1 MAGEEERA
9 FERLSGLSK
18 SGRSSTDRGALGS
31 IFQSAVGIEE
41 EWWARFWACTL
52 SRIVLVHK
60 VLEHKVLVHIGVLT
74 CFCTFSFIC
83 SGHGVHS
90 SSATS
95 PGGTC

>member
-41 EWWARFWACTL
+41 EWGARFWACTL
-52 SRIVLVHK
+52 SGLCTKCLCTQCLCTLVCLHAFAHFPSFA
-60 VLEHKVLVHIGVLT
+60 VDMVYILLLPQALEGRVN
-74 CFCTFSFIC
+74 
-83 SGHGVHS
+83 
-90 SSATS
+90 
-95 PGGTC
+95 

>member
-1 MAGEEERA
+1 MGGT
-9 FERLSGLSK
+9 LLGVHIV
-18 SGRSSTDRGALGS
+18 AL
-31 IFQSAVGIEE
+31 V
-41 EWWARFWACTL
+41 
-52 SRIVLVHK
+52 RIVLQHTVLVHT
-60 VLEHKVLVHIGVLT
+60 VLVRTVLVHIGVLT

>member
-41 EWWARFWACTL
+41 EWGARFWACTL
-52 SRIVLVHK
+52 SRIVLV
-60 VLEHKVLVHIGVLT
+60 HKVLVHIGVLT

>member
-1 MAGEEERA
+1 MGGT
-9 FERLSGLSK
+9 LLGVHIV
-18 SGRSSTDRGALGS
+18 ALVR
-31 IFQSAVGIEE
+31 IVLEHIVLVNTVLVHAVLVH
-41 EWWARFWACTL
+41 A
-52 SRIVLVHK
+52 VLVHK
-60 VLEHKVLVHIGVLT
+60 VLVHKVLVHIGVLT

>member
-1 MAGEEERA
+1 MGGT
-9 FERLSGLSK
+9 L
-18 SGRSSTDRGALGS
+18 LG
-31 IFQSAVGIEE
+31 VH
-41 EWWARFWACTL
+41 
-52 SRIVLVHK
+52 IVALVHK
-60 VLEHKVLVHIGVLT
+60 VLQHTVLVRILLEHTLRVHNVLEHKVLVHIGVLT